1 MGFLGKVLT
10 SPVLGP
16 IQGVIWIAENLVEQ
30 AERELYDGEAVRGRL
45 MELEL
50 RYDLG
55 EISEEEYLAAEETL
69 LERLRIIRQATEGRE
84 QRADR

>member
-1 MGFLGKVLT
+1 MGFLTKLLT
-10 SPVLGP
+10 LPVMGP
-16 IQGVIWIAENLVEQ
+16 IKGVTWIAEKVAEQ
-30 AERELYDGEAVRGRL
+30 AEKELYDEGKVRGQL

-69 LERLRIIRQATEGRE
+69 LERLRVIRERQAANSR
-84 QRADR
+84 